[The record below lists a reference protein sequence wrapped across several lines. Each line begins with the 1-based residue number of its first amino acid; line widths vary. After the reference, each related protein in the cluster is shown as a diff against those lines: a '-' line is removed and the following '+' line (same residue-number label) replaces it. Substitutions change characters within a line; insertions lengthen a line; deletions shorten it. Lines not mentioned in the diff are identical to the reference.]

1 MRSEVVLNQMV
12 RSSSLSF
19 PPVSEQQADRSLNV
33 QSLSVLPTTKTL
45 SFRLPLLLLLRS
57 TTVLPKH
64 SVQYQPKLP
73 VPLPLLRLL
82 NLLSTFTPSSL
93 EEDRR
98 TLAILPLPLLL
109 SRLNEDLWQLTTLK
123 RAPLNRAPPLFLTTR
138 NCRTLRLHSFQD
150 RSLRRSYLNNS
161 NNLKR
166 SLLPRN
172 TTVNLV
178 LTRVLLPKTSPTE
191 TRMVDMEEL
200 LQAIA
205 DPVRDQDRS

>member
-1 MRSEVVLNQMV
+1 MSGLMELVYLNRGLMRSEVVLNQM
-12 RSSSLSF
+12 
-19 PPVSEQQADRSLNV
+19 
-33 QSLSVLPTTKTL
+33 SLSVLPTTKTL

-109 SRLNEDLWQLTTLK
+109 SRLNEDL
-123 RAPLNRAPPLFLTTR
+123 
-138 NCRTLRLHSFQD
+138 
-150 RSLRRSYLNNS
+150 
-161 NNLKR
+161 
-166 SLLPRN
+166 
-172 TTVNLV
+172 
-178 LTRVLLPKTSPTE
+178 
-191 TRMVDMEEL
+191 
-200 LQAIA
+200 
-205 DPVRDQDRS
+205 